1 MSLLFRPGDEL
12 AANRCV
18 VHESSKENTMD
29 RRGILFAFVIA
40 ASAALTP
47 AGHAVAQSAWP
58 QPPVTGNALTPS
70 TPDASRAF
78 ALARQ
83 RPASRQ
89 QRPDRIVS
97 GAQLAPCAYYLRGRC
112 MGRDPDPTV
121 RFMLRHDSSMV
132 ND

>member
-1 MSLLFRPGDEL
+1 
-12 AANRCV
+12 
-18 VHESSKENTMD
+18 MD
-29 RRGILFAFVIA
+29 RRGILFVFVVT

-47 AGHAVAQSAWP
+47 AGHAVAQSPWHEP
-58 QPPVTGNALTPS
+58 LMTRNALTPS

-83 RPASRQ
+83 RPATRQ

-97 GAQLAPCAYYLRGRC
+97 GAQVAPCAYYLRGRC